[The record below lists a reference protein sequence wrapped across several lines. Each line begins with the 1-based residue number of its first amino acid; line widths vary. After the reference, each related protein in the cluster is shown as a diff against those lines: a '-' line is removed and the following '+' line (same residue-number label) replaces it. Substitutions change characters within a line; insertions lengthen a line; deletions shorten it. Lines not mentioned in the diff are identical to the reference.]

1 MVSRVLIDTNILLD
15 YLLTREPYFDNA
27 NKVILSCTDG
37 NVKGCIA
44 AHSITNMFYIMRKD
58 VEPHKRREILIN
70 LSMIFDI
77 VGIEKSKL
85 IACLKNEDIPDF
97 EDCLQTECARE
108 YGAEYIVTRNI
119 NDFKESAVKAIT
131 PEEYLELIN
140 L

>member
-1 MVSRVLIDTNILLD
+1 
-15 YLLTREPYFDNA
+15 
-27 NKVILSCTDG
+27 
-37 NVKGCIA
+37 
-44 AHSITNMFYIMRKD
+44 MRKD

-85 IACLKNEDIPDF
+85 IACLKNENIPDF

-119 NDFKESAVKAIT
+119 DDFKESAVKAIT

-140 L
+140 E